1 MGLMCTLNCLS
12 QGESRKCCIDDKF
25 FLTVSGALGFAS
37 LFLHFLMSLFR
48 ILIYECRRELT
59 NVTGSENDID
69 RQFFSIAYV
78 FKNIKSEKCGT

>member
-12 QGESRKCCIDDKF
+12 QGESRKCCIDYKF

-37 LFLHFLMSLFR
+37 LFLHFLTSLFK

-59 NVTGSENDID
+59 NVTGSENDTNKYS
-69 RQFFSIAYV
+69 FFHCLCL
-78 FKNIKSEKCGT
+78 FLKT